1 LIRFLRPKTVVVLAV
16 AAMLCDCSASTFER
30 TTLARPVAIPN
41 LKRAI
46 NGALSWPAPSHVD
59 ALVGARLLEDG
70 SAAGAPQLAIAR
82 AILRTNPRITAIG
95 SLVLAGVTVEA
106 AQSNRLPPEFLAA
119 TILQES
125 AYDPQALSSA
135 GAVGIAQFEIG
146 TADEYGV
153 DPFQPYSAIAGA
165 ARLLS
170 SYVRAYRRV
179 YADPYAIALA
189 AYNAGPGTVSYYDG
203 VPPYPETREYIAL
216 IYERWGAIAGY
227 ERPGEEFAASRGS
240 ERT

>member
-1 LIRFLRPKTVVVLAV
+1 L
-16 AAMLCDCSASTFER
+16 
-30 TTLARPVAIPN
+30 AIPN
-41 LKRAI
+41 VKRAV
-46 NGALSWPAPSHVD
+46 NVALSWPAPLQVD

-70 SAAGAPQLAIAR
+70 DGAQSPQLAIAR

-95 SLVLAGVTVEA
+95 SLELAGATVRA
-106 AQSNRLPPEFLAA
+106 ARSHALPPEFLAA

-125 AYDPQALSSA
+125 AYDPQAISAA

-153 DPFQPYSAIAGA
+153 DPFEPYSAIAGA
-165 ARLLS
+165 ASLLS
-170 SYVRAYRRV
+170 SYVSAYRRD
-179 YADPYAIALA
+179 YADPYEIALA
-189 AYNAGPGTVSYYDG
+189 AYNAGPGSVMRYGG

-216 IYERWGAIAGY
+216 IYERWARIAGY
-227 ERPGEEFAASRGS
+227 ERAGEEFAAARGS